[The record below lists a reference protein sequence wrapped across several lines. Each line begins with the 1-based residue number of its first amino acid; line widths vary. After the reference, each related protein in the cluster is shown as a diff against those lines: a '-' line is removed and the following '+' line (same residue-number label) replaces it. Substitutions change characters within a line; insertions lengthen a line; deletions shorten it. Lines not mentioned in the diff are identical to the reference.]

1 MHFSQYW
8 YIAAKRN
15 LIVDYLLSLMFI
27 NLPINFPRWL
37 YHAYPTFGRLF
48 LKHFVAG
55 LRNMYS
61 FCIVDSSI
69 LNVAQPLYS
78 FLVQWK
84 SVPLKSTCIITY
96 GIYWYIVS
104 CIYKEKVSKN
114 LLIIKLD
121 SYHVW
126 DLHTCETRKILHT

>member
-1 MHFSQYW
+1 MHFSQSW
-8 YIAAKRN
+8 YITAKRN

-37 YHAYPTFGRLF
+37 YHTYPTFGQLF

-55 LRNMYS
+55 LRNMFLLHRRFLDPECCLAFIFFFSPMEERTSEKYMYNYVWHIL
-61 FCIVDSSI
+61 IV
-69 LNVAQPLYS
+69 
-78 FLVQWK
+78 
-84 SVPLKSTCIITY
+84 T
-96 GIYWYIVS
+96 

-121 SYHVW
+121 SYHVS